1 MCNCPMC
8 HVMFFIFFFFL
19 WKVLGHLWVGH
30 DFTFP
35 LLTYWIL
42 EVFSDCIFYNCEG
55 TLLSMI
61 IFKYPTIKGD
71 NFDWAF
77 VNMIIFKYPTIN
89 IYIYIVYSLCFGI
102 FYVIN
107 YMILVNIIYFCHVMR
122 LGGWTTIACLGL
134 FPCFWPKSFSLLS
147 CKYGFR
153 CFSLYVHQFFCL
165 SLVCLE
171 N

>member
-8 HVMFFIFFFFL
+8 NVMFFIFFFL
-19 WKVLGHLWVGH
+19 WRVLGLLWVGY

-55 TLLSMI
+55 TLLSI
-61 IFKYPTIKGD
+61 TIFKYPTIKGV
-71 NFDWAF
+71 NFDLAF
-77 VNMIIFKYPTIN
+77 VNMIIFKYPTI
-89 IYIYIVYSLCFGI
+89 YILCIVLCFGI

-107 YMILVNIIYFCHVMR
+107 YMILVNTVYFCHVMR

-134 FPCFWPKSFSLLS
+134 FSCFWPKSLNLLS

-153 CFSLYVHQFFCL
+153 CFSHYVH
-165 SLVCLE
+165 
-171 N
+171 